1 MKLYRV
7 SLFST
12 DSNIYPA
19 MESGDSFDREGVE
32 MVARPSAGLVE
43 RDRRWCE
50 TEAEAVRVAI
60 PVVEQ
65 LLTEIG
71 NLRGRMYEGVLK

>member
-12 DSNIYPA
+12 DSNIYPQ
-19 MESGDSFDREGVE
+19 MESGDSFDRDGVE

-50 TEAEAVRVAI
+50 TEAEAIRVAI
-60 PVVEQ
+60 PVVAQ
-65 LLTEIG
+65 LHAEIES
-71 NLRGRMYEGVLK
+71 LLGRMYEGVIR